1 MPKLPAITPK
11 KLVKVFERLGYQIDH
26 ISGSHFVLYRAT
38 DKKRVVIPSHA
49 KDLPKGTLLAILRQS
64 EIGKD
69 ELSDLLNE
77 I

>member
-11 KLVKVFERLGYQIDH
+11 KLVKVFERLGFQIDH
-26 ISGSHFVLYRAT
+26 ISGSHFVLYRAN
-38 DKKRVVIPSHA
+38 DKKRVVIPSHT

-64 EIGKD
+64 GIDKD
-69 ELSDLLNE
+69 DLTNLLNE